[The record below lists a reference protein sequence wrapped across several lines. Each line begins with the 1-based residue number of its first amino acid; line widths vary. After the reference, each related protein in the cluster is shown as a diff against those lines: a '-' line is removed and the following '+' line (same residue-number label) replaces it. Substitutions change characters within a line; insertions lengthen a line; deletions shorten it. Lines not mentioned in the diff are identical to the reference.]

1 MAARGQRRA
10 ARWGLVC
17 HQTQS
22 SVQEPRLE
30 GCGFGCEIACL
41 GGKKKKSS
49 NHFAAEL
56 SHFGVETVRHSAQ
69 GATRGHCFPEKIRTS
84 KKLQLLAEGSPLVF
98 KWGSM
103 SPRGNPQDLFGGLCN
118 HVIGNTYEQNCT
130 DHMQFYTF

>member
-1 MAARGQRRA
+1 M
-10 ARWGLVC
+10 
-17 HQTQS
+17 
-22 SVQEPRLE
+22 
-30 GCGFGCEIACL
+30 F
-41 GGKKKKSS
+41 GGKKKKNSS